1 MAQMTLDDEPFVV
14 GEIDRVIFHNKDN
27 HFYVCV
33 LFIHETNTELKDE
46 TIVTGNFYDIHEG
59 ETYRFSGR
67 VTEHQRYGKQFQAR
81 EFKKDIP
88 RSEDGLVEYLSG
100 DKFVGV
106 GPKTAEAVV
115 NALGINALKKIAEDY
130 TVLHE
135 VPGISDSRKR
145 MIYRTIKENYAT
157 EEADLIMIELGI
169 EPVKRAKIFD
179 TYQNETLNVLTNTPY
194 KLVEDIFGIGFKK
207 ADLIAQ
213 KAGIQKNSN
222 ERLSAGIHYSLER
235 ALNEEGHTYITLD
248 NLITNTLTLLND
260 EATYY
265 DSESVTE
272 QVDLLATDD
281 KLIVQDDR
289 VTDKL
294 FYYSERNSANK
305 LYELSQVNL
314 AKTSKKEIERMIG
327 RVETELNITYNEDQK
342 NAIINAIVSPLSIIT
357 GGPGTGKTTIVKGI
371 IETFRKI
378 NDIKLFV
385 DYDES
390 DGLYP
395 IQLAAPTGRAAKR
408 MKETT
413 GIDASTI
420 HRLIGWGRETEDTEL
435 IDNIIDTE
443 FIIVDEMS
451 MVDTWL
457 FYQFIKNVMPETQ
470 VVFVGDDAQLP
481 SVGPGTVF
489 KDLIESEVI
498 PVTKLKTIYRQAE
511 GSSIVKLAYEINNG
525 QHVNIK
531 ERYDDRSFIEART
544 DQIADVVD
552 IIVKKAVERGFDMR
566 DVQVLAPI
574 YRGPAGINTL
584 NQVLQKVLNPRTEDK
599 SEIEIGDKIFRENDK
614 VIQLINRREDNVFNG
629 DAGIIHSIVDQHD
642 GGKESVTVDFDGNLI
657 TYERKDLSELAHAY
671 CTSIHK
677 AQGSE
682 YPIVIMPIVSSYY
695 HMLQKNIIY
704 TGVTRA
710 KDSLIICGDANS
722 FLNGIKREG
731 IKRNTMLQTYL
742 QDIFNMYEEVETT
755 NLEETRV
762 EELEEPKSFILT
774 EKMVKAKKIDPMI
787 NMKGVTPFDFN

>member
-1 MAQMTLDDEPFVV
+1 M
-14 GEIDRVIFHNKDN
+14 
-27 HFYVCV
+27 
-33 LFIHETNTELKDE
+33 
-46 TIVTGNFYDIHEG
+46 
-59 ETYRFSGR
+59 
-67 VTEHQRYGKQFQAR
+67 
-81 EFKKDIP
+81 
-88 RSEDGLVEYLSG
+88 
-100 DKFVGV
+100 
-106 GPKTAEAVV
+106 
-115 NALGINALKKIAEDY
+115 
-130 TVLHE
+130 
-135 VPGISDSRKR
+135 
-145 MIYRTIKENYAT
+145 
-157 EEADLIMIELGI
+157 
-169 EPVKRAKIFD
+169 
-179 TYQNETLNVLTNTPY
+179 
-194 KLVEDIFGIGFKK
+194 
-207 ADLIAQ
+207 
-213 KAGIQKNSN
+213 
-222 ERLSAGIHYSLER
+222 
-235 ALNEEGHTYITLD
+235 
-248 NLITNTLTLLND
+248 
-260 EATYY
+260 
-265 DSESVTE
+265 TE

-305 LYELSQVNL
+305 VYELSQVNL

-327 RVETELNITYNEDQK
+327 RVETELNITYNEEQK
-342 NAIINAIVSPLSIIT
+342 NAITNAIVSPLSIIT

-371 IETFRKI
+371 IETLRKI
-378 NDIKLFV
+378 NDIKPFV

-420 HRLIGWGRETEDTEL
+420 HRLIGWGRETEDTEI

-489 KDLIESEVI
+489 KDLIESGVI

-544 DQIADVVD
+544 EQIADVVD

-629 DAGIIHSIVDQHD
+629 DAGIIHSIVYQHD

-742 QDIFNMYEEVETT
+742 LDIFNMYEEVETT
-755 NLEETRV
+755 IQEETRV

-787 NMKGVTPFDFN
+787 NMKGITPFDFN

>member
-1 MAQMTLDDEPFVV
+1 MTQMTLDDEPFVI

-33 LFIHETNTELKDE
+33 LFIHETNTELIDE
-46 TIVTGNFYDIHEG
+46 TIVTGNFYDINEG
-59 ETYRFSGR
+59 ETYRFTGQ
-67 VTEHQRYGKQFQAR
+67 VTEHQRYGKQFQAK

-100 DKFVGV
+100 NKFVGV

-115 NALGINALKKIAEDY
+115 NTLGINALKKIAEDY
-130 TVLHE
+130 TVLHD

-179 TYQNETLNVLTNTPY
+179 TYQSETLNILTNTPY

-207 ADLIAQ
+207 ADLIAL
-213 KAGIQKNSN
+213 KAGIQKNSSD
-222 ERLSAGIHYSLER
+222 RLSAGIHYCLER

-248 NLITNTLTLLND
+248 NLITDTLTLLND
-260 EATYY
+260 EVSYFDTE
-265 DSESVTE
+265 DVTE
-272 QVDLLATDD
+272 QVNTLASDD
-281 KLIVQDDR
+281 KLVVQDDR
-289 VTDKL
+289 ITDKL
-294 FYYSERNSANK
+294 FYYSEKNSANK
-305 LYELSQVNL
+305 IYELSQVEM
-314 AKTSKKEIERMIG
+314 KHVSTKEIERIIN
-327 RVETELNITYNEDQK
+327 RVETELNITYNEEQK
-342 NAIINAIVSPLSIIT
+342 DAITHAVRSPLSIIT

-371 IETFRKI
+371 IETIRQL
-378 NDIKLFV
+378 NDIKPFI
-385 DYDES
+385 DHDNS

-420 HRLIGWGRETEDTEL
+420 HRLIGWGRETEDTEI

-457 FYQFIKNVMPETQ
+457 FYQFIKNVLPETQ
-470 VVFVGDDAQLP
+470 IVFVGDDAQLP

-489 KDLIESEVI
+489 KDLIESRVI

-525 QHVNIK
+525 QQVNIK
-531 ERYDDRSFIEART
+531 ERHDDRSFIEART

-574 YRGPAGINTL
+574 YRGPAGINAL
-584 NQVLQKVLNPRTEDK
+584 NQVLQKVLNPRTNEK
-599 SEIEIGDKIFRENDK
+599 NEIVIGEKVFRESDK

-629 DAGIIHSIVDQHD
+629 DAGIIHSIVDSHE
-642 GGKESVTVDFDGNLI
+642 GSKESVTVDFDGNLI

-682 YPIVIMPIVSSYY
+682 YPIVIMPIVPSYY

-731 IKRNTMLQTYL
+731 IKRNTMLETYL
-742 QDIFNMYEEVETT
+742 HEIFKIYEKLEDKDIVIEESS
-755 NLEETRV
+755 N
-762 EELEEPKSFILT
+762 PKSFMLT
-774 EKMVKAKKIDPMI
+774 ESMVIEKRIDPMI
-787 NMKGVTPFDFN
+787 NMNGVTPFDFN